1 MEYSFFG
8 KTGLKVSRLCLGTM
22 TFTSRGGHQSLCDQE
37 TAWAIMDRFVEAG
50 GNFIDTADTYWNG
63 DSERVIGNWMEARD
77 HDRSKLIIATKC
89 GNHDI
94 KGNENAP
101 GLSRHNIIRSVEDSL
116 KRLKT
121 SYIDILYTHVWDEGT
136 PLAETL
142 ATLNSLVE
150 QGKVRYVGCSNLTG
164 WQLQLAS
171 IEGSKLTQGGYVA
184 LQQQYNLLCR
194 EVEFEV
200 TKVADREGIALIPW
214 SPLKGGWL
222 SGKMSRNA
230 GAPPAGSRVQATER
244 DGNKSQANPD
254 WESMAGREQT
264 WNIIDKLGEIAKVNK
279 KNIAQTSIRWLL
291 EQPNVPSVIIGV
303 KTMAQLEDNLGAVG
317 WSLNPKQVAELETV
331 SRVQEPYPYEMINRI
346 NLANER
352 VRGKDVKLPRTAEL
366 MKAIQPK

>member
-1 MEYSFFG
+1 
-8 KTGLKVSRLCLGTM
+8 
-22 TFTSRGGHQSLCDQE
+22 
-37 TAWAIMDRFVEAG
+37 
-50 GNFIDTADTYWNG
+50 
-63 DSERVIGNWMEARD
+63 MEARD

-184 LQQQYNLLCR
+184 LQQQ
-194 EVEFEV
+194 VS
-200 TKVADREGIALIPW
+200 EGPW
-214 SPLKGGWL
+214 VISVLTSSTFSVQSP
-222 SGKMSRNA
+222 
-230 GAPPAGSRVQATER
+230 
-244 DGNKSQANPD
+244 
-254 WESMAGREQT
+254 
-264 WNIIDKLGEIAKVNK
+264 
-279 KNIAQTSIRWLL
+279 
-291 EQPNVPSVIIGV
+291 
-303 KTMAQLEDNLGAVG
+303 
-317 WSLNPKQVAELETV
+317 V
-331 SRVQEPYPYEMINRI
+331 SRG
-346 NLANER
+346 R
-352 VRGKDVKLPRTAEL
+352 VRGD
-366 MKAIQPK
+366 QGG